1 MRNRVPH
8 QIQRAIELAGSAAEL
23 ARLIDVDPDFVRQW
37 RNGTK
42 QVPARYSAAIELATD
57 RKVTRADL
65 RPDDY
70 WLIWPDLKA
79 PKRSRK
85 TAEVA

>member
-8 QIQRAIELAGSAAEL
+8 QIKRAIGLAGSAAEL

-37 RNGTK
+37 RNGSK
-42 QVPARYSAAIELATD
+42 QVPVPYCNRIEIATNK
-57 RKVTRADL
+57 RVTRAQL

-70 WLIWPDLKA
+70 WEQWPDLRA
-79 PKRSRK
+79 PKSK
-85 TAEVA
+85 LAKAA